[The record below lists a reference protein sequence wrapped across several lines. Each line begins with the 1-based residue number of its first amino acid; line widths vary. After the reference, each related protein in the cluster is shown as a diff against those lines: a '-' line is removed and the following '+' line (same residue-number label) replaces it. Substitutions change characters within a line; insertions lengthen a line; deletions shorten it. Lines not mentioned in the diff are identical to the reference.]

1 MDIVIE
7 GMGAD
12 AFAESL
18 AIKNIWVKPN
28 AVRINGADDVLTQD
42 LLERGTKLGFDVNCV
57 PDGLSIKNFGIL
69 TLDMDS
75 TLIELECIDDI
86 AWQCGV
92 GEEVARMTEIAMQGH
107 MPFAEYLRER
117 VKLFKGA
124 PAHYMD
130 VTATHAKLMPGAVEL
145 INFAKAHGLKT
156 YILSGGFDAIAKVV
170 CEKLGMT
177 GYLCNHLIMKDG
189 YFTGETTGPGGG
201 EILDAAGKRRALD
214 MLCAAARGSSP
225 RPPRLRDRKLRK
237 AVPMMRRPLRLLC
250 PNRISQKQESAA
262 CAAQRLRLLMRP
274 DPAST
279 CPNLTPRQRSLM
291 QSLH

>member
-145 INFAKAHGLKT
+145 INFAKVHGLKT

-214 MLCAAARGSSP
+214 MLCMLHGLHHSQAIAGGDGANDLEMIKTAGIGFAFHGKPIVAASAP
-225 RPPRLRDRKLRK
+225 Y
-237 AVPMMRRPLRLLC
+237 
-250 PNRISQKQESAA
+250 RINHG
-262 CAAQRLRLLMRP
+262 
-274 DPAST
+274 
-279 CPNLTPRQRSLM
+279 NLDSIIPFFVEYWEDGKKE
-291 QSLH
+291 